1 MHHEQGFAGQGVR
14 SCQRLLAQPIEQGR
28 VVRRFENVGQGVA
41 LEGLRAP
48 CAAASK
54 CRSWLPS
61 KA

>member
-41 LEGLRAP
+41 LGGLARTVR
-48 CAAASK
+48 
-54 CRSWLPS
+54 CRQ
-61 KA
+61 